1 MAFLQN
7 EQEVALHL
15 LVTKTTIGLLL
26 INARTLDSV
35 AITRL
40 INAAVISMKMVEGS
54 LQSTAD

>member
-15 LVTKTTIGLLL
+15 FVTKTTIGLLL

-40 INAAVISMKMVEGS
+40 INATVNSMKMSAIYSGMV
-54 LQSTAD
+54 

>member
-40 INAAVISMKMVEGS
+40 MNATVSSMKMIEGS
-54 LQSTAD
+54 LQSTTE

>member
-15 LVTKTTIGLLL
+15 FVTKTTIGLLL

-40 INAAVISMKMVEGS
+40 VNAIVTSMKIIEGS
-54 LQSTAD
+54 LQSTAE

>member
-40 INAAVISMKMVEGS
+40 INATVSSMKTIEGS
-54 LQSTAD
+54 LQSTAE